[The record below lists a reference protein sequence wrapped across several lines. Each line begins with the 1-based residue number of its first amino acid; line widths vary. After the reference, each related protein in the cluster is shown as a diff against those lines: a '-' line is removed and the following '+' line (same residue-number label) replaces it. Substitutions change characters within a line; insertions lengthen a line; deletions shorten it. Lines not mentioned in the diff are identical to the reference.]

1 MRDAAG
7 PGFAPELVS
16 RGLAA
21 GDIDNDGDVD
31 LLITNNGAAA
41 NLLLNEAGSAG
52 NAIVVRAIG
61 EKSNRSAIGARLT
74 LTVGQRRQL
83 REVQSG
89 SSYLG
94 QNDLR
99 AHFGLGQAARADRL
113 EITVAE
119 RRHRDRRESG
129 GESCLHGARGQ
140 RGRQPRPVC
149 PLIMQRSRVTTL
161 VLLLIALPSGAAPQR
176 RRRRR
181 RSSTRCCRSTDRW
194 PAPTATKARGSPATS
209 RRWPRRS
216 PVGTPR
222 FADAER
228 ELRAQLRGADPQ
240 TALQAHTVLAS
251 MYLDRGR
258 FEDARARARRGSPG
272 SIRRAPSFTASR
284 VSPFAPS
291 AEPREAADCLP
302 RGVAARSGRSAER
315 LSPARPRIRSDDSV
329 RGRTRAR
336 GARSPFERALVRG
349 ERERAAAPFLSLRPI
364 DDEAAGAIAFAPA
377 AYAPAFALLLNG
389 QLEAG
394 LTALRQAASNDSLVA
409 DPALRSEPAVRGIAA
424 LRQGQVGQA
433 LGQLEAALTLAPK
446 SAQARRILGT
456 AYWVSGDVT
465 QSLEQLRDAVR
476 LDPRDER
483 AWLALSRVLDDLGE
497 WTEAADVL
505 RKAVAALPESG
516 ELRWQLSTI
525 SGKRQRTDEADLELM
540 AVADRLVV
548 IAGTGDL
555 NGRIA
560 SLAQAHLDYDRAVAL
575 LDSACDADPQQRER
589 APGARPRIRRSGA
602 RRRGLRRAR
611 GRAVARSVQCRD
623 ADGDRTAAPRR
634 RPVRGGGRD
643 ADARRGAR
651 AGRDAPT
658 ADDTRSARRSCA
670 RDARPRAAPVS
681 RRLNGL
687 RTRAVELQ
695 RRLRTA
701 GMLALEAELHRT
713 NGEHDRAI
721 EAWQQVLALEGRSAA
736 AHMRLADVLVAA
748 KRMDEAAAQL
758 VMAIGANG
766 GAEAHRR
773 LALVYAA
780 MGRADESARE
790 RRLYTEERLRELRE
804 R

>member
-1 MRDAAG
+1 
-7 PGFAPELVS
+7 
-16 RGLAA
+16 
-21 GDIDNDGDVD
+21 
-31 LLITNNGAAA
+31 
-41 NLLLNEAGSAG
+41 
-52 NAIVVRAIG
+52 
-61 EKSNRSAIGARLT
+61 
-74 LTVGQRRQL
+74 
-83 REVQSG
+83 
-89 SSYLG
+89 
-94 QNDLR
+94 
-99 AHFGLGQAARADRL
+99 
-113 EITVAE
+113 
-119 RRHRDRRESG
+119 
-129 GESCLHGARGQ
+129 
-140 RGRQPRPVC
+140 
-149 PLIMQRSRVTTL
+149 MQRSRVTTL
-161 VLLLIALPSGAAPQR
+161 VLLLLIAVPSAAAPQ
-176 RRRRR
+176 
-181 RSSTRCCRSTDRW
+181 TA
-194 PAPTATKARGSPATS
+194 APQTAGAQKEAFFDALLPLYRALAGTYGDEGAQLASHVDTMAAALAGWDATI
-209 RRWPRRS
+209 
-216 PVGTPR
+216 
-222 FADAER
+222 ADAER

-258 FEDARARARRGSPG
+258 FEDAVRELDDDLRIDPTRAVFHRLKGLALRALGR
-272 SIRRAPSFTASR
+272 
-284 VSPFAPS
+284 
-291 AEPREAADCLP
+291 PREAADAFRAASRLDP
-302 RGVAARSGRSAER
+302 ADPQNAYHLLVHGSGETAPPEVA
-315 LSPARPRIRSDDSV
+315 
-329 RGRTRAR
+329 RALEAL
-336 GARSPFERALVRG
+336 GAVERALVRG
-349 ERERAAAPFLSLRPI
+349 ERERADAPFLSLRPI

-377 AYAPAFALLLNG
+377 AYARAFALLLNG

-394 LTALRQAASNDSLVA
+394 LTALRQVASNDSLVA
-409 DPALRSEPAVRGIAA
+409 DPALRSEPAMRGIAA

-433 LGQLEAALTLAPK
+433 LGQLEAALTLAPR
-446 SAQARRILGT
+446 SAQARRILST

-555 NGRIA
+555 YGRIA

-575 LDSACDADPQQRER
+575 LEQRVTLTPNNASAHQALGRAYVDQGREDEGYAELVVALWLDPSSAETLTAIGRLHL
-589 APGARPRIRRSGA
+589 GAGRYA
-602 RRRGLRRAR
+602 AAVETLT
-611 GRAVARSVQCRD
+611 RAVAH
-623 ADGDRTAAPRR
+623 APENATAPTSATA
-634 RPVRGGGRD
+634 VHALGE
-643 ADARRGAR
+643 ALTR
-651 AGRDAPT
+651 AGRT
-658 ADDTRSARRSCA
+658 AEGRTRLEEAE
-670 RDARPRAAPVS
+670 
-681 RRLNGL
+681 GL
-687 RTRAVELQ
+687 RTRAVEVQ

-701 GMLALEAELHRT
+701 GMLALEADLHRT

-736 AHMRLADVLVAA
+736 AHLRLADVLVAA

-780 MGRADESARE
+780 MGRVDESARE
-790 RRLYTEERLRELRE
+790 RRLYTEARLRELRE